1 MKNIR
6 NNFLYTVFL
15 MIITVA
21 SFSAQTYGQVSI
33 PGEEI
38 IKQDDQKIDINN
50 KANELGITSD
60 QLQGILNSASN
71 NAGKEPLP
79 EAIQERFFTGL
90 VAGDQFGSSVS
101 SAGDVNGDGYEDIIV
116 GAPNNDGGGSDFG
129 SVYIYFG
136 GSTIDNTADVIMIGE
151 ASGDDFG
158 YSVSSARDIN
168 GDGYDDVIVGAYAN
182 DAGGSNAGRAYIYF
196 GGAIM
201 NNSADVILTGAA
213 AGDLFGFSVSTA
225 GDVNGDGYSDVIVG
239 AYANDAGGSNA
250 GRAYIYFGGSVMNNT
265 ADVILTGVAAAD
277 FFGFSVSLT
286 GDVNG
291 DGYSDVI
298 VGAYNN
304 DAGGNNAGRAYIY
317 YGGSTMDNTADLI
330 LTGAAA
336 NDLHSRSVSSAGDVN
351 GDGYSDVIVGAQSN
365 DAGGSNAGRAYIY
378 FGGPAMNNIAD
389 VILTG
394 AAANDLFGI
403 SVSTAGDVNGDG
415 YSDVVVGA
423 QQNDAGGNNAGR
435 SYIYFGGSVIDDIA
449 DVILTG
455 EAADDYFGTSVS
467 SAGDVNG
474 DGYSDVLVGANLN
487 DAGGIDAGRAYLY
500 LNSLT
505 GLDIPDE
512 FFTGAAANDWFG
524 YSVSTAGDVNGDG
537 YDDVIVGANFN
548 DAGGADAGR
557 AYIYFCGPGMNNTAD
572 VILTAG
578 ASGDNFGY
586 SVSTAGDVNGD
597 GYDDVIVGANFN
609 DAGGTDAGRA
619 YIYYGGSAMN
629 NGVDVTLTG
638 AAANDWFGFS
648 VSTAGDV
655 NGDGYA
661 DVIVGAPYYD
671 AVGGSNA
678 GRAYIYFGGS
688 IMDNLA
694 DVVMSGVSVGYRLGC
709 SVSTAGD
716 VNGDGF
722 NDLIV
727 GAHGYNAFT
736 GLAYIYFG
744 GPSMDSMADVTM
756 TGEATDNYFGY
767 SVSIAGD
774 VNGDGYDDVIVG
786 ASGNNAGRSY
796 IYFGGSVIDDIADVI
811 LTGEA
816 ADDYFGTSVSSA
828 GDVNGDG
835 YYDVIVGANFNDA
848 GGAEAGRAYIYYGG
862 SNMNNVADVTLT
874 GVAAGDYF
882 GNSVSSA
889 GDVNGDGYSDVIVGA
904 FVNDGGGTDAG
915 RAYLYLSSSPPI
927 KPRIMSVNDV
937 PFDQGGY
944 VHLKWVRSGYD
955 VVGINRVT
963 GYVVERSLPPSVSG
977 FVWEEIANVASRK
990 NPFYL
995 YTASTWS
1002 DSMTNNSGTL
1012 YFRITAITSDGNE
1025 FWRSNI
1031 LYGHSADNLAPSP
1044 PLAFYAQQNGTEVK
1058 LGWQANTEK
1067 DFRDYY
1073 IYRSDTA
1080 LTENIPLEGRK
1091 NGSSIPQESIT
1102 LLGTTTDTTFTDPAP
1117 LSGTAY
1123 YYISAYDI
1131 HDNGSAFSTDSIE
1144 ATLSANIKVFLQG
1157 PYSSGSMSTTL
1168 NSSGYIPLVQPYNT
1182 APWNYNGGET
1192 VASIPAGVV
1201 DWVLLELRSDLTTQV
1216 ARRGAFVKSDGS
1228 LTDIDGVSLVD
1239 FPGVAQGNYYLVIYH
1254 RNHLPI
1260 MTANTVELSKSP
1272 TLYDLTTAS
1281 TQAYGTDPMKDL
1293 GGGIYGLYSGD
1304 TNISGIVT
1312 AADKSLVNSF
1322 NLSAGYYNADTNFSG
1337 IVTAADKT
1345 NINSNNLKQ
1354 EFVP

>member
-1 MKNIR
+1 
-6 NNFLYTVFL
+6 
-15 MIITVA
+15 
-21 SFSAQTYGQVSI
+21 
-33 PGEEI
+33 
-38 IKQDDQKIDINN
+38 
-50 KANELGITSD
+50 
-60 QLQGILNSASN
+60 
-71 NAGKEPLP
+71 
-79 EAIQERFFTGL
+79 FFTGL

-277 FFGFSVSLT
+277 FFGC
-286 GDVNG
+286 
-291 DGYSDVI
+291 
-298 VGAYNN
+298 
-304 DAGGNNAGRAYIY
+304 
-317 YGGSTMDNTADLI
+317 
-330 LTGAAA
+330 
-336 NDLHSRSVSSAGDVN
+336 SVSSAGDVN

-455 EAADDYFGTSVS
+455 EVADDYFGTSVS

-548 DAGGADAGR
+548 DAGGA
-557 AYIYFCGPGMNNTAD
+557 
-572 VILTAG
+572 
-578 ASGDNFGY
+578 
-586 SVSTAGDVNGD
+586 
-597 GYDDVIVGANFN
+597 
-609 DAGGTDAGRA
+609 
-619 YIYYGGSAMN
+619 
-629 NGVDVTLTG
+629 
-638 AAANDWFGFS
+638 
-648 VSTAGDV
+648 
-655 NGDGYA
+655 
-661 DVIVGAPYYD
+661 
-671 AVGGSNA
+671 
-678 GRAYIYFGGS
+678 
-688 IMDNLA
+688 
-694 DVVMSGVSVGYRLGC
+694 
-709 SVSTAGD
+709 
-716 VNGDGF
+716 
-722 NDLIV
+722 
-727 GAHGYNAFT
+727 
-736 GLAYIYFG
+736 
-744 GPSMDSMADVTM
+744 
-756 TGEATDNYFGY
+756 
-767 SVSIAGD
+767 
-774 VNGDGYDDVIVG
+774 
-786 ASGNNAGRSY
+786 
-796 IYFGGSVIDDIADVI
+796 
-811 LTGEA
+811 
-816 ADDYFGTSVSSA
+816 
-828 GDVNGDG
+828 
-835 YYDVIVGANFNDA
+835 
-848 GGAEAGRAYIYYGG
+848 EAGRAYIYYGG

-874 GVAAGDYF
+874 GVAAGEYF

-1117 LSGTAY
+1117 LSSTAY

-1131 HDNGSAFSTDSIE
+1131 HDNGSAFSTDNIE

-1293 GGGIYGLYSGD
+1293 GGGIYGLYSCD
-1304 TNISGIVT
+1304 TNISGIV
-1312 AADKSLVNSF
+1312 
-1322 NLSAGYYNADTNFSG
+1322 
-1337 IVTAADKT
+1337 
-1345 NINSNNLKQ
+1345 
-1354 EFVP
+1354 